1 MNEVSCSYL
10 GYAEH
15 TLKDKG
21 AYWTAKEIEQQPEA
35 WLSAQGL
42 LQQQAAAIEAFMQP
56 LLRKPDLRIVF
67 TGAGTSAFAGASIA
81 PGLQQKLGKR
91 VESIATTELVSNPQ
105 EYLQKDVPTLLV
117 SFARSGNSP
126 ESVAAVSLA
135 EKFIAECYQLVLTC
149 NAEGELYRHCA
160 KSKNSL
166 ALLMPPQTN
175 DQSFAMTSSFSSML
189 LSAISIFSGITG
201 FAKHVDVI
209 ASSASQLIA
218 TESARIQEIS
228 NKNFARVVYLGS
240 SGFKG
245 IAQESS
251 LKLLELTAGKTV
263 TAFDSPLG
271 FRHGPKSIVNS
282 DTLVVVYI
290 SNNEYMR
297 KYDLD
302 LLRELRKDAEAGQ
315 VIAVAARADEDVCD
329 GDYLLIEG
337 MADSPD
343 AALLFPY
350 VVVAQIY
357 AFHHALRLGN
367 TPDTP
372 SASGTVNRVVK
383 GVIIHECPGISAA

>member
-1 MNEVSCSYL
+1 MNDVSSSYL
-10 GYAEH
+10 GYTEEA
-15 TLKDKG
+15 LKEKG
-21 AYWTAKEIEQQPEA
+21 AYWTAREIEQQPDA
-35 WLSAQGL
+35 WLSAQGFL
-42 LQQQAAAIEAFMQP
+42 ESNADVIEQFLRP
-56 LLRKPDLRIVF
+56 LLRKPGLRIIF

-81 PGLQQKLGKR
+81 PSLQQTLSLR
-91 VESIATTELVSNPQ
+91 IESIATTELVSNPLQ
-105 EYLQKDVPTLLV
+105 YLQKTVPTLLV

-135 EKFIAECYQLVLTC
+135 ERCVEDCYQLVLTC

-160 KSKNSL
+160 QNERCL
-166 ALLMPPQTN
+166 ALLMPKQTN

-189 LSAISIFSGITG
+189 LSAMSIFSGITRFG
-201 FAKHVDVI
+201 KHVDVI
-209 ASSASQLIA
+209 AGSVSQLIA
-218 TESARIQEIS
+218 NESARIQDIA
-228 NKNFARVVYLGS
+228 NKNFGRVVYLGS
-240 SGFKG
+240 SGFKA

-290 SNNEYMR
+290 SNDDYMR

-315 VIAVAARADEDVCD
+315 VIAVAARADEAVCD
-329 GDYLLIEG
+329 GDYLLIDG

-343 AALLFPY
+343 DALLFPY
-350 VVVAQIY
+350 VVFAQLY
-357 AFHHALRLGN
+357 AFHHALRLHN

-372 SASGTVNRVVK
+372 SASGTVNRVVQ
-383 GVIIHECPGISAA
+383 GVIIHECPGIPVR